1 MQKFSVR
8 FEMNNG
14 KSYATIFIAKDKI
27 EFEKQL
33 KQFLRQPD
41 FSDLSYSFVIKDQ
54 EHLNAFINPNNIS
67 SIIFEEVTRI
77 PIISFEKFL
86 DLNEDIL
93 NEFFLKFNDFTTVGQ
108 AFIHRDVS
116 KMNKVFSETHIKFMK
131 NLKKTEINNIS
142 PDIVIENENKILYA
156 FEKMYLAKE
165 LAITLDN
172 CYSID

>member
-8 FEMNNG
+8 FDMNNG
-14 KSYATIFIAKDKI
+14 KSYATIFIAQDKI
-27 EFEKQL
+27 EFESKLKSFL
-33 KQFLRQPD
+33 KQHD
-41 FSDLSYSFVIKDQ
+41 YADLSHSFVFKDQ
-54 EHLNAFINPNNIS
+54 EHLNAFINPKNIS
-67 SIIFEEVTRI
+67 AIVFEEVTRI

-86 DLNEDIL
+86 NLDEDVLN
-93 NEFFLKFNDFTTVGQ
+93 NFFLKFNDFTTVGQ
-108 AFIHRDVS
+108 ALIRRDVS
-116 KMNKVFSETHIKFMK
+116 KMTKIFSETHIKFMK